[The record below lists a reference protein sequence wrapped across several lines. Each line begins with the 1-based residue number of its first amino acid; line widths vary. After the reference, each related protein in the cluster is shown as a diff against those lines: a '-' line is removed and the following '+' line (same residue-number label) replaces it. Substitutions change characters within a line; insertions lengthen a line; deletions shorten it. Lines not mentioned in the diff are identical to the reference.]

1 MVIIESDVSLGD
13 RRLDCKYCGKVFKSH
28 NYVKMH
34 EKWHK
39 GELQHKCNECGR
51 EFRYPS
57 ELKKHLSI
65 HTGELPYKCD
75 QCGRS
80 FNRAQAVNEH
90 VRVDHNGEAPSLPRP
105 IKRENFKHD
114 IERNLEQELFKNI
127 SQSEISL
134 KENSSFSDMRAMETV
149 QPFMARMDQDADN
162 DIFNQWQKE
171 YGISFAI
178 PEIKMDTGLNIKQE
192 YFQTQARNEQ
202 KPSDDDWR
210 EDSSLPTG
218 WKSNME
224 GHFMSPEGQTFGSRR
239 AVREFLIRH
248 GATDREIQ
256 MVNQGSAA
264 ALGANTR
271 IGRFAKSHQPNDGCQ
286 KCLLIKDYEKKLM
299 ELRHSHN

>member
-1 MVIIESDVSLGD
+1 MVIIESDGSLGD
-13 RRLDCKYCGKVFKSH
+13 KRLDCKYCGKVFKSH

-57 ELKKHLSI
+57 ELKKHSSI

-75 QCGRS
+75 HCGRS
-80 FNRAQAVNEH
+80 FNRAQSVNEH
-90 VRVDHNGEAPSLPRP
+90 VRVDHNGEAPSLPRQ
-105 IKRENFKHD
+105 IKREKHD
-114 IERNLEQELFKNI
+114 IERNLEQDLFKNI
-127 SQSEISL
+127 SPYEISF
-134 KENSSFSDMRAMETV
+134 KENSSSMET
-149 QPFMARMDQDADN
+149 DN
-162 DIFNQWQKE
+162 DIFTQWQKE

-178 PEIKMDTGLNIKQE
+178 PAQEEGSILGLKQQDN
-192 YFQTQARNEQ
+192 FQVLPFDE
-202 KPSDDDWR
+202 DWR

-248 GATDREIQ
+248 GASEQAIQ
-256 MVNQGSAA
+256 MVNQGF
-264 ALGANTR
+264 ANSR
-271 IGRFAKSHQPNDGCQ
+271 KSHHKSNDGCK
-286 KCLLIKDYEKKLM
+286 KCRLIKEYEKKLV